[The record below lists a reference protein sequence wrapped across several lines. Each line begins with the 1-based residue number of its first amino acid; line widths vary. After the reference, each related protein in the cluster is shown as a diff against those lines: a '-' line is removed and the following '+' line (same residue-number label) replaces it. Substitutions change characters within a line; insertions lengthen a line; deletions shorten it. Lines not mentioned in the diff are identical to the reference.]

1 MELTRTEL
9 LSAID
14 NARAANDMEA
24 VARIM
29 KVLPDPASSQS
40 GSIDKKS
47 GAGLGTR
54 AIVGNAKNPAD
65 RLASMRNHYPE
76 AQPYGE
82 DNFAFY
88 NRDDGRPTL
97 YNPPGMM
104 PELGDFAEYG
114 RVGAEIAAGVGA
126 GIMAAPTTPVG
137 QVAAAGTAA
146 TAAGALY
153 DQAINQLGGEDS
165 RDLGKLASDT
175 AIEFAVNMIPFEKG
189 LGPAKKFLNK
199 ISPDFR
205 SMMTNANKAVIDVA
219 NKYDINATAGVLG
232 NRFMQGVDAATQKV
246 LGGVDAWEE
255 SASKMMEGV
264 GRMIDDF
271 HFSLGGK
278 SNPEA
283 AGQQLVNQAKKYAD
297 NFQTTSEDLYEQV
310 DKFIPENARVP
321 ALKTR
326 DFLAAYRDRFA
337 NDPEISKIF
346 RDPKIGALADVTADM
361 DYARQNMDYTT
372 IRSLRTMIGGK
383 IKDRDTIG
391 DLSQGDL
398 KQLYAALTDDLFE
411 GAADFGEEALKAM
424 TDANDF
430 YRAGSVVMED
440 VVEKHF
446 MTTGKWAS
454 PSEAF
459 NSIKKVVNDPEK
471 LRRIQAS
478 GVLEEGDFN
487 QVGSAIL
494 DDVGLATKGNQNA
507 TADRLSPGR
516 ILAQTDNSVIP
527 AGSQDILLTGT
538 AKEIMQDMRVFAE
551 GVKGVDGLVNNS
563 NTSNILPVSQL
574 LGAGAGLMAEPITA
588 LTTIAGGVA
597 LPYLTSKG
605 MASQWLKD
613 WMRNAPKEGGKKAL
627 AQWKKDGARL
637 AAAQSATPFFQAILD
652 MSNSNNTD
660 SGALEE

>member
-1 MELTRTEL
+1 MELTRTQL

-29 KVLPDPASSQS
+29 KVLPNPAEAQA
-40 GSIDKKS
+40 GSIDRS
-47 GAGLGTR
+47 TGAGLGTR

-126 GIMAAPTTPVG
+126 GIMAAPSTPVG

-175 AIEFAVNMIPFEKG
+175 AIEFGVNMIPFDKG
-189 LGPAKKFLNK
+189 LGAAKDF
-199 ISPDFR
+199 ISPKLR
-205 SMMTNANKAVIDVA
+205 SVMTNANKAVIDVA

-246 LGGVDAWEE
+246 LGGVDAWEK
-255 SASKMMEGV
+255 SAADMMEGV

-297 NFQTTSEDLYEQV
+297 NFQTTSEELYEQV

-398 KQLYAALTDDLFE
+398 KQLYAALTDDLFA
-411 GAADFGEEALKAM
+411 GAADFGEEAFKAM

-430 YRAGSVVMED
+430 YRAGSVIMED

-446 MTTGKWAS
+446 MTTGKWSTA
-454 PSEAF
+454 SEAF
-459 NSIKKVVNDPEK
+459 SSIKKVVNDPEK
-471 LRRIQAS
+471 LRSMQAS

-487 QVGSAIL
+487 QVGSALL
-494 DDVGLATKGNQNA
+494 DDLGAATKGGQNA
-507 TADRLSPGR
+507 AADRISPSR
-516 ILAQTDNSVIP
+516 IIAQTDNSVIP
-527 AGSQDILLTGT
+527 LGSQDILLTGN
-538 AKEIMQDMRVFAE
+538 AKEIMADMRVFGEA
-551 GVKGVDGLVNNS
+551 VQGVDGLVNRS
-563 NTSNILPVSQL
+563 NTGAAVQFGG
-574 LGAGAGLMAEPITA
+574 LGLAAGSLSADPIAGLATMVGS
-588 LTTIAGGVA
+588 LA

-613 WMRNAPKEGGKKAL
+613 WMRNAPKEGGKKAI

-652 MSNSNNTD
+652 MSNNNTD

>member
-175 AIEFAVNMIPFEKG
+175 AIEFAVNMIPFDKG
-189 LGPAKKFLNK
+189 LGAAKDF
-199 ISPDFR
+199 ISPRFR

-516 ILAQTDNSVIP
+516 IIAQTDNSVIP

-588 LTTIAGGVA
+588 LTTIVGGVA

>member
-1 MELTRTEL
+1 MELTRTQL

-24 VARIM
+24 VARMM
-29 KVLPDPASSQS
+29 KVLPNPAEAQA
-40 GSIDKKS
+40 GSIDRS
-47 GAGLGTR
+47 TGAGLGTR

-126 GIMAAPTTPVG
+126 GIVFAPTTPVG
-137 QVAAAGTAA
+137 QYAAAGSAA

-153 DQAINQLGGEDS
+153 DQAINQLGDGEDS
-165 RDLGKLASDT
+165 RDLGKLALDT
-175 AIEFAVNMIPFEKG
+175 AIEFGVNMIPFEKG
-189 LGPAKKFLNK
+189 LGAAKDF
-199 ISPDFR
+199 ISPKLR

-246 LGGVDAWEE
+246 LGGVDAWEK
-255 SASKMMEGV
+255 SAADMMEGV

-283 AGQQLVNQAKKYAD
+283 AGQQLVNQAKKYVD
-297 NFQTTSEDLYEQV
+297 NFRTTSEELYKQV

-326 DFLAAYRDRFA
+326 DFLAAYRDRFV

-372 IRSLRTMIGGK
+372 LRSLRTMIGGK

-398 KQLYAALTDDLFE
+398 KQLYAALTDDLFA

-430 YRAGSVVMED
+430 YRAGSVIMED

-446 MTTGKWAS
+446 MTTGKWSTA
-454 PSEAF
+454 SEAF
-459 NSIKKVVNDPEK
+459 SSIKKAVNDPEK

-478 GVLEEGDFN
+478 GILEEGDFN

-507 TADRLSPGR
+507 TAERLSPGR

-527 AGSQDILLTGT
+527 AGSQDILLTGNS
-538 AKEIMQDMRVFAE
+538 KEIMQDMRVFAE
-551 GVKGVDGLVNNS
+551 GVKGVEGLVNNS
-563 NTSNILPVSQL
+563 NTTGIMQVSQL
-574 LGAGAGLMAEPITA
+574 LGAGAGLMADPITA
-588 LTTIAGGVA
+588 LTTIASGVA

-613 WMRNAPKEGGKKAL
+613 WMRNAPKEGGKKAI

-637 AAAQSATPFFQAILD
+637 AAAQGATPFFQAVLD
-652 MSNSNNTD
+652 MSNSDDTEN
-660 SGALEE
+660 GALEE

>member
-1 MELTRTEL
+1 MELTRTQL

-14 NARAANDMEA
+14 NAKAANDMEA

-29 KVLPDPASSQS
+29 KVLPNPADVQV

-88 NRDDGRPTL
+88 NRDDDRPKL

-137 QVAAAGTAA
+137 QIAVAGTAA

-153 DQAINQLGGEDS
+153 DQAINQLGDGEDS

-175 AIEFAVNMIPFEKG
+175 AIEFGLNMIPFDRG
-189 LGPAKKFLNK
+189 LGAAKDF
-199 ISPDFR
+199 ISPKLR

-219 NKYDINATAGVLG
+219 NKYNINATAGVLG

-246 LGGVDAWEE
+246 IGGVDAWQK
-255 SASKMMEGV
+255 SAADMMEGV

-278 SNPEA
+278 SNPGA
-283 AGQQLVNQAKKYAD
+283 AGQQLVNQAKKYVD
-297 NFQTTSEDLYEQV
+297 NFRTTSDELYKQI
-310 DKFIPENARVP
+310 DKFIPENARFP
-321 ALKTR
+321 SLNSR
-326 DFLAAYRDRFA
+326 DFLSNYRDRFA
-337 NDPEISKIF
+337 SDPAFQKIL
-346 RDPKIGALADVTADM
+346 RDPTVGALADAAEDGMGDLGYKTLTDL
-361 DYARQNMDYTT
+361 
-372 IRSLRTMIGGK
+372 RSLIGGK
-383 IKDRDTIG
+383 IKDGDTVG
-391 DLSQGDL
+391 DLSQKQL
-398 KQLYAALTDDLFE
+398 KQLYKALTEDIFA
-411 GAADFGEEALKAM
+411 GAADFGPEALKAA

-430 YRAGSVVMED
+430 YRAGSVIMED

-446 MTTGKWAS
+446 MTTGKWSTAID
-454 PSEAF
+454 AF
-459 NSIKKVVNDPEK
+459 DSIRLAVNDPEK
-471 LRRIQAS
+471 LTRIQAS
-478 GVLEEGDFN
+478 GVLDEGDFN

-494 DDVGLATKGNQNA
+494 DGVGMATKAGQNA
-507 TADRLSPGR
+507 TANRLSPGR

-527 AGSQDILLTGT
+527 AGSQDILLTGN

-551 GVKGVDGLVNNS
+551 GIKGVEGLVNNS
-563 NTSNILPVSQL
+563 NSASAFQYSG
-574 LGAGAGLMAEPITA
+574 LGLAAGSIAADPISGLA
-588 LTTIAGGVA
+588 TIVA
-597 LPYLTSKG
+597 SLAVPWAASKG

-613 WMRNAPKEGGKKAL
+613 WMRNAPKEGGKKAIAL
-627 AQWKKDGARL
+627 WKKDGARL
-637 AAAQSATPFFQAILD
+637 AAAQGATPFFQAVLD
-652 MSNSNNTD
+652 MSNNDETD
-660 SGALEE
+660 NGALEE

>member
-1 MELTRTEL
+1 MELTRTQL

-24 VARIM
+24 VARMM
-29 KVLPDPASSQS
+29 KLLPNPAEAQA
-40 GSIDKKS
+40 GSIDRS
-47 GAGLGTR
+47 TGAGLGTR

-88 NRDDGRPTL
+88 RRDNGTPTL

-189 LGPAKKFLNK
+189 LGPAKDF
-199 ISPDFR
+199 ISPRFR

-246 LGGVDAWEE
+246 LGGVDAWEK
-255 SASKMMEGV
+255 SAADMMEGV

-283 AGQQLVNQAKKYAD
+283 AGRQLVNQAKKYVD
-297 NFQTTSEDLYEQV
+297 NFQTTSHELYKQV
-310 DKFIPENARVP
+310 DKFIPENARFP
-321 ALKTR
+321 SLNTR
-326 DFLAAYRDRFA
+326 DFLSNYRDRFA
-337 NDPEISKIF
+337 SDPAFKKIL
-346 RDPKIGALADVTADM
+346 RDPTVGALADAAEDGMEDLGYKTLADL
-361 DYARQNMDYTT
+361 
-372 IRSLRTMIGGK
+372 RSLIGGK
-383 IKDRDTIG
+383 IDDRDTIG
-391 DLSQGDL
+391 DLSQKQM
-398 KQLYAALTDDLFE
+398 KQLYKALTEDIFA
-411 GAADFGEEALKAM
+411 GAANFGEEALKAA

-430 YRAGSVVMED
+430 YRAGSVIMED

-446 MTTGKWAS
+446 MTTGDWSTAID
-454 PSEAF
+454 AF
-459 NSIKKVVNDPEK
+459 SSIKNAVNDPEK

-478 GVLEEGDFN
+478 GILEEGDFN

-507 TADRLSPGR
+507 TAERLSPGR

-527 AGSQDILLTGT
+527 ASSQDILLTGNS
-538 AKEIMQDMRVFAE
+538 KEIMQDMRVFAE
-551 GVKGVDGLVNNS
+551 GIKGVEGLVNNS
-563 NTSNILPVSQL
+563 NTTGIMQVSQL
-574 LGAGAGLMAEPITA
+574 LGAGAGLLAEPITA
-588 LTTIAGGVA
+588 LTTIVGGVA

-613 WMRNAPKEGGKKAL
+613 WMRNAPKEGGKKAI

>member
-1 MELTRTEL
+1 METNRTEIL
-9 LSAID
+9 KRID
-14 NARAANDMEA
+14 RAKAANDIAA
-24 VARIM
+24 VNILMRG
-29 KVLPDPASSQS
+29 LSDPASAQSSQ
-40 GSIDKKS
+40 IDKKS

-126 GIMAAPTTPVG
+126 GIMFAPTTPVG

-153 DQAINQLGGEDS
+153 DQAINQLGDGEDS

-246 LGGVDAWEE
+246 LGGVDAWEK
-255 SASKMMEGV
+255 SAADMMEGV

-283 AGQQLVNQAKKYAD
+283 AGQQLINQAEKYID
-297 NFQTTSEDLYEQV
+297 NFRTTSNAMYKVVEKL
-310 DKFIPENARVP
+310 IPKGSRVP

-326 DFLAAYRDRFA
+326 DFLAAYRDRYSG
-337 NDPEISKIF
+337 DPEFQKIL

-361 DYARQNMDYTT
+361 DYARQNMDYST
-372 IRSLRTMIGGK
+372 IEDLRTLVGGK
-383 IKDRDTIG
+383 IKDRETIG

-398 KQLYAALTDDLFE
+398 KQLYAALTDDLFD
-411 GAADFGEEALKAM
+411 GAADFGEEALKAA

-430 YRAGSVVMED
+430 YRAGSVIMED
-440 VVEKHF
+440 VVDKYFKKGGEF
-446 MTTGKWAS
+446 QTAS
-454 PSEAF
+454 EVF
-459 NSIKKVVNDPEK
+459 NSVKKVVNDPEK
-471 LRRIQAS
+471 LRRMQAS
-478 GVLEEGDFN
+478 GILEEGDFN

-527 AGSQDILLTGT
+527 AGSQDILLTGNS
-538 AKEIMQDMRVFAE
+538 KEIMQDMRVFAE
-551 GVKGVDGLVNNS
+551 GIKGVEGLVNRS
-563 NTSNILPVSQL
+563 NTGNM
-574 LGAGAGLMAEPITA
+574 LGAQASLVAGFTADPITA
-588 LTTIAGGVA
+588 ISTAIGTVA
-597 LPYLTSKG
+597 VPYAVSRG
-605 MASQWLKD
+605 MSSQWLKN

>member
-1 MELTRTEL
+1 MELTRTQL

-14 NARAANDMEA
+14 NAKAANDMEA

-29 KVLPDPASSQS
+29 KVLPNPADVQV

-126 GIMAAPTTPVG
+126 GIAFAPTTPVG

-153 DQAINQLGGEDS
+153 DQAINQLGDGEDS

-175 AIEFAVNMIPFEKG
+175 AIEFGLNMIPFDKG
-189 LGPAKKFLNK
+189 LGAAKDF
-199 ISPDFR
+199 ISPKLR

-219 NKYDINATAGVLG
+219 NKYNINATAGVLG

-246 LGGVDAWEE
+246 LGGVDAWEK
-255 SASKMMEGV
+255 SAADMMEGV

-283 AGQQLVNQAKKYAD
+283 AGQQLVNQAKKYVD
-297 NFQTTSEDLYEQV
+297 NFRTTSEELYKQV
-310 DKFIPENARVP
+310 DKFIPENARFP
-321 ALKTR
+321 SLNSR
-326 DFLAAYRDRFA
+326 DFLSNYRDRFA
-337 NDPEISKIF
+337 SDPAFQKIL
-346 RDPKIGALADVTADM
+346 RDPTVGALADAAEDGMEDLGYKTLADL
-361 DYARQNMDYTT
+361 
-372 IRSLRTMIGGK
+372 RSLIGGK
-383 IKDRDTIG
+383 INDRDTIG
-391 DLSQGDL
+391 DLSQKQM
-398 KQLYAALTDDLFE
+398 KQLYKALTEDIFA
-411 GAADFGEEALKAM
+411 GAADFGEEALKAA

-430 YRAGSVVMED
+430 YRAGSVIMED

-446 MTTGKWAS
+446 MTTGKWSTA
-454 PSEAF
+454 SEAF
-459 NSIKKVVNDPEK
+459 SSIKKAVNDPEK

-507 TADRLSPGR
+507 TAERLSPGR

-527 AGSQDILLTGT
+527 AGSQDILLTGNS
-538 AKEIMQDMRVFAE
+538 KEIMQDMRVFAE
-551 GVKGVDGLVNNS
+551 GIKGVEGLVNNS
-563 NTSNILPVSQL
+563 NSGAAVQFGG
-574 LGAGAGLMAEPITA
+574 LGLAAGSLSVDPIAGLATMVGS
-588 LTTIAGGVA
+588 LA

-613 WMRNAPKEGGKKAL
+613 WMRNAPKESGKKAI

-637 AAAQSATPFFQAILD
+637 AAAQGATPFFQAVLD
-652 MSNSNNTD
+652 MSNSDDTD
-660 SGALEE
+660 NGALEE

>member
-1 MELTRTEL
+1 MNLDKLKL

-14 NARAANDMEA
+14 RAKADNDMQSVSA
-24 VARIM
+24 LM
-29 KVLPDPASSQS
+29 KKLPDPATAQEGQVDSKS
-40 GSIDKKS
+40 GSGII
-47 GAGLGTR
+47 TR
-54 AIVGNAKNPAD
+54 LIVGNAKNPAD

-82 DNFAFY
+82 DNFIYY
-88 NRDDGRPTL
+88 NRDTGVPTL

-114 RVGAEIAAGVGA
+114 RVGTEIGA
-126 GIMAAPTTPVG
+126 GIGGAILAAPTTPAG
-137 QVAAAGTAA
+137 QIAVAAGSA
-146 TAAGALY
+146 TAGGLAY
-153 DQAINQLGGEDS
+153 DQAMNQIGGQDT

-175 AIEFAVNMIPFEKG
+175 VIEFGLNMIPFDKG
-189 LGPAKKFLNK
+189 LGAAKDF
-199 ISPDFR
+199 ISPGFHKI
-205 SMMTNANKAVIDVA
+205 MTNANKAVIDVA

-283 AGQQLVNQAKKYAD
+283 AGLQLINQAKKYQE
-297 NFQTTSEDLYEQV
+297 NFRTTSEDLYKQV

-321 ALKTR
+321 ALNTR

-361 DYARQNMDYTT
+361 GYARQNMDYST

-398 KQLYAALTDDLFE
+398 KQLYSALTDDLFE

-424 TDANDF
+424 TEANDF

-440 VVEKHF
+440 VVEKYF
-446 MTTGKWAS
+446 MKNGKFSTAS
-454 PSEAF
+454 EVFS
-459 NSIKKVVNDPEK
+459 SIKRAVNDPEK
-471 LRRIQAS
+471 LRGIQSS
-478 GVLEEGDFN
+478 GVLTERDFN

-494 DDVGLATKGNQNA
+494 EDVGAASKAGQNA
-507 TADRLSPGR
+507 AADRLSPSR
-516 ILAQTDNSVIP
+516 IISQTDSSVIP
-527 AGSQDILLTGT
+527 LGSQDILLTGT
-538 AKEIMQDMRVFAE
+538 SKEIMQDMRVFAE
-551 GVKGVDGLVNNS
+551 AVQGVDGLVNRS
-563 NTSNILPVSQL
+563 NTGAAVQFGG
-574 LGAGAGLMAEPITA
+574 LGLAAGTLSADP
-588 LTTIAGGVA
+588 IAGVA
-597 LPYLTSKG
+597 TMVTSLAIPYLTSKG

-613 WMRNAPKEGGKKAL
+613 WMRNAPKEGGKKAI
-627 AQWKKDGARL
+627 AQWKKNGARL
-637 AAAQSATPFFQAILD
+637 AAAQGATPFFQAILD
-652 MSNSNNTD
+652 MSDNENPSQ
-660 SGALEE
+660 GALEE

>member
-1 MELTRTEL
+1 
-9 LSAID
+9 
-14 NARAANDMEA
+14 
-24 VARIM
+24 
-29 KVLPDPASSQS
+29 
-40 GSIDKKS
+40 
-47 GAGLGTR
+47 
-54 AIVGNAKNPAD
+54 
-65 RLASMRNHYPE
+65 
-76 AQPYGE
+76 
-82 DNFAFY
+82 
-88 NRDDGRPTL
+88 
-97 YNPPGMM
+97 
-104 PELGDFAEYG
+104 
-114 RVGAEIAAGVGA
+114 
-126 GIMAAPTTPVG
+126 
-137 QVAAAGTAA
+137 
-146 TAAGALY
+146 
-153 DQAINQLGGEDS
+153 
-165 RDLGKLASDT
+165 
-175 AIEFAVNMIPFEKG
+175 
-189 LGPAKKFLNK
+189 
-199 ISPDFR
+199 
-205 SMMTNANKAVIDVA
+205 
-219 NKYDINATAGVLG
+219 
-232 NRFMQGVDAATQKV
+232 
-246 LGGVDAWEE
+246 
-255 SASKMMEGV
+255 
-264 GRMIDDF
+264 
-271 HFSLGGK
+271 
-278 SNPEA
+278 
-283 AGQQLVNQAKKYAD
+283 
-297 NFQTTSEDLYEQV
+297 
-310 DKFIPENARVP
+310 
-321 ALKTR
+321 
-326 DFLAAYRDRFA
+326 
-337 NDPEISKIF
+337 
-346 RDPKIGALADVTADM
+346 M

-516 ILAQTDNSVIP
+516 IIAQTDNSVIP

>member
-1 MELTRTEL
+1 MELTRTQL

-24 VARIM
+24 VARMM
-29 KVLPDPASSQS
+29 KVLPNPAEAQA
-40 GSIDKKS
+40 GSIDTKS

-126 GIMAAPTTPVG
+126 GIMFAPTTPVG

-246 LGGVDAWEE
+246 IGGVDVWEK
-255 SASKMMEGV
+255 SAADMMEGV

-283 AGQQLVNQAKKYAD
+283 AGQQLINQAKKYAD
-297 NFQTTSEDLYEQV
+297 NFRTTSEELYKQV

-326 DFLAAYRDRFA
+326 DFLAAYRDRFV

-372 IRSLRTMIGGK
+372 LRSLRTMIGGK

-398 KQLYAALTDDLFE
+398 KQLYAALTDDLFA

-446 MTTGKWAS
+446 MTTGKWSTA
-454 PSEAF
+454 SEAF

-478 GVLEEGDFN
+478 GILEEGDFN

-507 TADRLSPGR
+507 TAERLSPGR

-527 AGSQDILLTGT
+527 AGSQDILLTGNS
-538 AKEIMQDMRVFAE
+538 KEIMQDMRVFAE
-551 GVKGVDGLVNNS
+551 SLKGVQGLVNNS
-563 NTSNILPVSQL
+563 NSASAVQFGGLGYAAGQL
-574 LGAGAGLMAEPITA
+574 AADPISGLA
-588 LTTIAGGVA
+588 TIVGSLAIPWA
-597 LPYLTSKG
+597 TSKG

-613 WMRNAPKEGGKKAL
+613 WMRNAPKEGGKKAI

-637 AAAQSATPFFQAILD
+637 AAAQSATPFFQAVLD

>member
-1 MELTRTEL
+1 METNRTEIL
-9 LSAID
+9 KRID
-14 NARAANDMEA
+14 RAKAANDIAA
-24 VARIM
+24 VNILMRG
-29 KVLPDPASSQS
+29 LSDPANAPSDQ
-40 GSIDKKS
+40 IDTKS

-165 RDLGKLASDT
+165 RDLGKLALDT
-175 AIEFAVNMIPFEKG
+175 AIEFGVNMIPFEKG
-189 LGPAKKFLNK
+189 LGAAKDF
-199 ISPDFR
+199 ISPRFR

-246 LGGVDAWEE
+246 IGGIDAWEK
-255 SASKMMEGV
+255 SAADMMEGV

-283 AGQQLVNQAKKYAD
+283 AGQQLVNQAKKYVD
-297 NFQTTSEDLYEQV
+297 NFQTTSHELYKQV
-310 DKFIPENARVP
+310 DKFIPENARFP
-321 ALKTR
+321 SLNTR
-326 DFLAAYRDRFA
+326 DFLSNYRDRFA
-337 NDPEISKIF
+337 SDPAFKKIL
-346 RDPKIGALADVTADM
+346 RDPTVGALADAAEDGMEDLGYKTLADL
-361 DYARQNMDYTT
+361 
-372 IRSLRTMIGGK
+372 RSLIGGK
-383 IKDRDTIG
+383 IDDRDTIG
-391 DLSQGDL
+391 DLSQKQM
-398 KQLYAALTDDLFE
+398 KQLYKALTEDIFA
-411 GAADFGEEALKAM
+411 GAADFGEEALKAA

-430 YRAGSVVMED
+430 YRAGSVIMED
-440 VVEKHF
+440 VVETHF
-446 MTTGKWAS
+446 MTSGDWSTAID
-454 PSEAF
+454 AF
-459 NSIKKVVNDPEK
+459 SSIKKAVNDPEK

-494 DDVGLATKGNQNA
+494 DGVGLATKGNQNA
-507 TADRLSPGR
+507 KAELLSPGR

-527 AGSQDILLTGT
+527 AGSQDILLTGNS
-538 AKEIMQDMRVFAE
+538 KEIMQDMRVFAE
-551 GVKGVDGLVNNS
+551 GIKGVEGLVNNS
-563 NTSNILPVSQL
+563 NSASAFQFSG
-574 LGAGAGLMAEPITA
+574 LGLAAGQFTADPISGLA
-588 LTTIAGGVA
+588 TIVGSLAIPWA
-597 LPYLTSKG
+597 TSKG

-613 WMRNAPKEGGKKAL
+613 WMRNAPKEGGKKAI

-637 AAAQSATPFFQAILD
+637 AAAQGATPFFQAVLG
-652 MSNSNNTD
+652 MSNSDDTD
-660 SGALEE
+660 NGALEE